1 MSLLLLGEM
10 EEPPVCHV
18 GHWRAGLSA
27 AGLEHLLL
35 GDPFPHPG
43 GGQYRQRETGSHQG
57 GTLPNAG
64 ERGLLWLQPI
74 SNVTCTQTLHSD
86 ILLPFSAPLFP
97 FFPYS
102 PHLSYYTN
110 HVLSLQNFATFL
122 VVHLLPAI
130 FCNLPRFLGIS
141 PVFNIQN
148 VDLPIELEAL
158 GRALCRMLGNKVW

>member
-1 MSLLLLGEM
+1 MMWDITIVIAPDIIHFCDTLCCTFVSLLGEM

-74 SNVTCTQTLHSD
+74 FNVTS
-86 ILLPFSAPLFP
+86 F
-97 FFPYS
+97 
-102 PHLSYYTN
+102 
-110 HVLSLQNFATFL
+110 
-122 VVHLLPAI
+122 
-130 FCNLPRFLGIS
+130 
-141 PVFNIQN
+141 
-148 VDLPIELEAL
+148 
-158 GRALCRMLGNKVW
+158 

>member
-1 MSLLLLGEM
+1 MEEPPVCDVGHYNSYCPRHFTFCDTLCCAFVSLLGEM

-97 FFPYS
+97 FFPCS
-102 PHLSYYTN
+102 PLLPYYTN
-110 HVLSLQNFATFL
+110 HALSLQNVATLHVVYLLYTCHFL
-122 VVHLLPAI
+122 
-130 FCNLPRFLGIS
+130 
-141 PVFNIQN
+141 
-148 VDLPIELEAL
+148 
-158 GRALCRMLGNKVW
+158 